1 MTIELALTEFKKY
14 KVELETFLSNDLSES
29 DTRSKIIDVIFLNI
43 LGWNETNIT
52 REPYVKDIGYYDY
65 VFSTG
70 IFHFVVEAKRNFL
83 ELKIP
88 KKKKTKISLLST
100 DKTNK
105 EVIEQIRSYVTS
117 KNLSFGIITNGKQ
130 FIISS
135 FVSFNGLPW
144 EENECIVFNSLEDIE
159 QRFIEFYELL
169 SKEFVQKFG
178 RIKILSDQTFT
189 KKLVNSPSLPRKND
203 KLVRNDLSSK
213 LIPLINALFTKLG
226 STDELYSEN
235 VLAECFVFNDDLH
248 KHYSEMSVL
257 FEDSPPRFDERI
269 SKVKNTRPTQE
280 LIKESLTNAKTIL
293 PDPIILIGG
302 KGAGKT
308 TFINYFFK
316 INLEEKVKKIIPE
329 IYIDFI
335 GYTQQQIQDTKSV
348 YQKIIDA
355 LYDTHP
361 ELKLTNYDILK
372 RIYKK
377 EISRNIEEGLWS
389 IYKNNP
395 DKLEDKINSFLEDK
409 ISNPEI
415 HLKNISEYL
424 INPSHKRLCI
434 IFDNVDQL
442 DFEEAQREA
451 FLLAESM
458 YKNLK
463 CLVIISLRE
472 GYFYK
477 WRALPPFDAFQS
489 NVFHITAPSYREVL
503 KKRLT
508 YVVDNFN
515 YNSLEG
521 DISNKRFE
529 ISNTA
534 LKNLFKSIYKTLFLE
549 KNSEILQFLEQ
560 TSFPNIRLGLDK
572 FNDFLISGHT
582 KVEEYMASDSY
593 NIPIWEF
600 IKSVALESNYYYN
613 HKTSKIHNLFY
624 PSNSNSSHFTK
635 IRILKY
641 LYNEA
646 ENNSFNESFIAVE
659 ALKNLFVQAGYTRDI
674 ILEEI
679 DLLIHYNLISCEN
692 FNSDTENKTPNVEIF
707 QVKITQGGIY
717 YINNLI
723 NTFAYL
729 DIILEDTLIYDEN
742 FYDEMLANFS
752 PPDALGK
759 KIIHKRL
766 KTVKIF
772 IEYLKKQEFSEH
784 QNSYTDNLDKVF
796 EWNITEYLLDSNL
809 DNDINRLEKLLTP
822 YASFSRKGAN

>member
-14 KVELETFLSNDLSES
+14 KVEFETFLQSDLSES
-29 DTRSKIIDVIFLNI
+29 DTRSKIIDIIFLNI

-52 REPYVKDIGYYDY
+52 REPYVKKIGYYDY

-83 ELKIP
+83 DFKIP
-88 KKKKTKISLLST
+88 KKKKTKISLLYT

-105 EVIEQIRSYVTS
+105 EVIDQIRSYVTS

-130 FIISS
+130 FIVSS
-135 FVSFNGLPW
+135 FVSFNGIPW
-144 EENECIVFNSLEDIE
+144 EDNECIVFNGLEDIE

-169 SKEFVQKFG
+169 SREYVLKFG
-178 RIKILSDQTFT
+178 RIKILSDQTFS
-189 KKLVNSPSLPRKND
+189 KKIVNNPILPRKND
-203 KLVRNDLSSK
+203 KLVRNDLSSR
-213 LIPLINALFTKLG
+213 LIPLINALFTKLDW
-226 STDELYSEN
+226 TNELYGED

-257 FEDSPPRFDERI
+257 FEDSPPKFDERI
-269 SKVKNTRPTQE
+269 SKVKNTKSTQDIIRDN
-280 LIKESLTNAKTIL
+280 LVQAKSIL

-316 INLEEKVKKIIPE
+316 INLEEKIKKIIPE

-335 GYTQQQIQDTKSV
+335 GFTLQQIKDTKSV

-355 LYDTHP
+355 IYETHP

-377 EISRNIEEGLWS
+377 EINRNIEEGLWS
-389 IYKNNP
+389 IYKNNAE
-395 DKLEDKINSFLEDK
+395 KLEDKINSFLEEK
-409 ISNPEI
+409 INNPET
-415 HLKNISEYL
+415 HLKAISEYL

-463 CLVIISLRE
+463 CLIIISLRE

-508 YVVDNFN
+508 YVVDNFK

-521 DISNKRFE
+521 DIQNKHFE

-534 LKNLFKSIYKTLFLE
+534 LKNLFKSIYKTLFIKE
-549 KNSEILQFLEQ
+549 NSEILQFLEQ

-572 FNDFLISGHT
+572 FNGFLISGHT
-582 KVEEYMASDSY
+582 KVEEYMASDTF

-613 HKTSKIHNLFY
+613 YKTSKIHNLFY
-624 PSNSNSSHFTK
+624 PSNSNNSHFTK

-641 LYNEA
+641 LYNQA
-646 ENNSFNESFIAVE
+646 QNNAFNEYFIPVE
-659 ALKNLFVQAGYTRDI
+659 AIKNLFVQAGYTRDI
-674 ILEEI
+674 IIEEI
-679 DLLIHYNLISCEN
+679 ELLINYNLISCEN
-692 FNSDTENKTPNVEIF
+692 FNSDTENKTSNIELF

-723 NTFAYL
+723 NTFVYI
-729 DIILEDTLIYDEN
+729 DIILEDTLIFDEN
-742 FYDEMLANFS
+742 FYDEILCNFS
-752 PPDALGK
+752 PPDASGK
-759 KIIHKRL
+759 KLIHKRL
-766 KTVKIF
+766 KTVKVF
-772 IEYLKKQEFSEH
+772 IEYLKKQEFNEH

-796 EWNITEYLLDSNL
+796 EWNITEYILDSNL
-809 DNDINRLEKLLTP
+809 NNDIQRLEKQLSP
-822 YASFSRKGAN
+822 YNFGSRKVTP